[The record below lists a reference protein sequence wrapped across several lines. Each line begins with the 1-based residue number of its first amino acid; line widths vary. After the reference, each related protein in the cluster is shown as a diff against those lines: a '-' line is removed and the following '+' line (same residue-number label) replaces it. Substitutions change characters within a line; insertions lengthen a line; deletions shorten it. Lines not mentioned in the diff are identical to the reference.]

1 VRIEPDRVIRLGQIT
16 GAHGVK
22 GWIKV
27 HSFTKPRT
35 NLLDYREWQLEH
47 RGREWTVAVMAG
59 RESGRKLIAKLA
71 GIDDRDAA
79 AELAGAA
86 ISVRRSELPELAADE
101 FYWADLVG
109 LEVQNTAG
117 DRLGTVTGLIETGAN
132 DVLVLDGSDQHL
144 IPFARGETVL
154 RVDLENGE
162 IIVDWDASFWE

>member
-1 VRIEPDRVIRLGQIT
+1 
-16 GAHGVK
+16 
-22 GWIKV
+22 
-27 HSFTKPRT
+27 
-35 NLLDYREWQLEH
+35 
-47 RGREWTVAVMAG
+47 MAG